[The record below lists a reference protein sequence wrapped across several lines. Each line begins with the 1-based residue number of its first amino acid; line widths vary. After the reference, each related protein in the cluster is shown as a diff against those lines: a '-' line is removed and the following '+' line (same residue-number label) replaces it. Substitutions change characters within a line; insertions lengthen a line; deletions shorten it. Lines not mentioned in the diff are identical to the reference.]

1 MQLNT
6 VHGKA
11 CTGLVTPV
19 ARSFPGI
26 PASVPEARAFVRA
39 QFAGLDDAVVFA
51 AVMCT
56 SELFTNAIAY
66 TASRLPGREV
76 LVLVDAG
83 ATWTAVQVVNAGE
96 VPPCLRSRGGMG
108 MGLELVSFLASSS
121 GVDGCD
127 WWFTVP
133 AARAAAEPE
142 LEAGL

>member
-6 VHGKA
+6 AHDRAG
-11 CTGLVTPV
+11 TGPAAPA
-19 ARSFPGI
+19 ARAFLGI

-39 QFAGLDDAVVFA
+39 QFTGQDDATVFT

-76 LVLVDAG
+76 LVMAYLGQAR
-83 ATWTAVQVVNAGE
+83 ATVHVVNAGE
-96 VPPCLRSRGGMG
+96 IPPCLRSRGGLG
-108 MGLELVSFLASSS
+108 MGLEIVGALASAS
-121 GVDGCD
+121 GVNGRD

-133 AARAAAEPE
+133 VDGAR
-142 LEAGL
+142 

>member
-6 VHGKA
+6 THDRPLEA
-11 CTGLVTPV
+11 SPA

-39 QFAGLDDAVVFA
+39 QFARQDDATVFA

-66 TASRLPGREV
+66 SASRLPGREV
-76 LVLVDAG
+76 LVMAYLG
-83 ATWTAVQVVNAGE
+83 QRWATVHVVNAGE
-96 VPPCLRSRGGMG
+96 IQPCLRMRGGIG
-108 MGLELVSFLASSS
+108 KGLEIVGCLASAS
-121 GVDGCD
+121 GVNGRD

-133 AARAAAEPE
+133 AGAAR
-142 LEAGL
+142 

>member
-1 MQLNT
+1 VHVNT
-6 VHGKA
+6 AHDRAG
-11 CTGLVTPV
+11 TGPATPV

-39 QFAGLDDAVVFA
+39 QFAGQDVAVVFA

-76 LVLVDAG
+76 LVTVCLTG
-83 ATWTAVQVVNAGE
+83 TWATVHVVNAGE
-96 VPPCLRSRGGMG
+96 VPPCFRGRGGLG
-108 MGLELVSFLASSS
+108 MGLEIVGCLASSS
-121 GVDGCD
+121 GVAGRD

-133 AARAAAEPE
+133 VDGAR
-142 LEAGL
+142 

>member
-1 MQLNT
+1 VQLNT
-6 VHGKA
+6 AHDRAG
-11 CTGLVTPV
+11 TGLAAPA

-39 QFAGLDDAVVFA
+39 QFAGLDDAGVFA
-51 AVMCT
+51 AVMCA

-76 LVLVDAG
+76 LVMVDVG
-83 ATWTAVQVVNAGE
+83 TTWATVHVVNAGE
-96 VPPCLRSRGGMG
+96 IPPCLRSRGGMG
-108 MGLELVSFLASSS
+108 MGLEIIGCLASSS
-121 GVDGCD
+121 GVNGCD